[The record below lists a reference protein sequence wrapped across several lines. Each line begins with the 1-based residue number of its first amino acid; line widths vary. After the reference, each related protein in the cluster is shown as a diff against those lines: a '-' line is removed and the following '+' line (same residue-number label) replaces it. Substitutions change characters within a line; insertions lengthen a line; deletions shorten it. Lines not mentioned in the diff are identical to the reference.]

1 MKNAFPEQ
9 LGDKI
14 CRNFY
19 CSSRFYRLFSIDEK
33 REKRICYEQYIRP
46 SLIKLSI
53 AFSSFSISYFIVPL
67 QILLNIQELVNY
79 MFDNQ
84 YFLTKN
90 TSTLHHV

>member
-1 MKNAFPEQ
+1 MKNAFLEQ
-9 LGDKI
+9 LGDKV

-19 CSSRFYRLFSIDEK
+19 CSLRFHRLFSIDEK
-33 REKRICYEQYIRP
+33 RETRICYEQYIRL
-46 SLIKLSI
+46 SLIKLSM
-53 AFSSFSISYFIVPL
+53 AFSSSSISYFIVPL

-79 MFDNQ
+79 MFDSQ